1 MTASRFGEAQSGGRI
16 RGLLPLI
23 TLLLVPITTLV
34 LGPVILPTSIAL
46 AKEHSEA
53 TTHIVEIRQ
62 FKFYPATLRV
72 KRGDTIVWKNIDAA
86 PHTAT
91 SGQWDSGRLNRNQS
105 WSFKVTSK
113 GSIEYICAFHPMMKG
128 KIIVD

>member
-1 MTASRFGEAQSGGRI
+1 MTASRSGQAHSGGRI
-16 RGLLPLI
+16 RGLLPLVA
-23 TLLLVPITTLV
+23 LLLLPITTLV
-34 LGPVILPTSIAL
+34 LGPVISPTGLAL
-46 AKEHSEA
+46 AKEHSGA
-53 TTHIVEIRQ
+53 TTHMVEIRE

-91 SGQWDSGRLNRNQS
+91 SAQWDSDRLNRNQS
-105 WSFKVTSK
+105 WSLKVTSK
-113 GSIEYICAFHPMMKG
+113 GSIEYICVFHPMMKG